1 MITRRQSNLLK
12 AHKIVQGNMADTT
25 PNTTSNSVESNSD
38 DNDNNTNNN
47 NMTSPTLIGQ
57 NTKKDESSNSDG
69 GGDVPKIIETQQK
82 DGKFFLITSFT
93 IKF

>member
-1 MITRRQSNLLK
+1 MITRRQSKLLK
-12 AHKIVQGNMADTT
+12 VHKIVQGNMADATQ
-25 PNTTSNSVESNSD
+25 NTTSNNVESNSD
-38 DNDNNTNNN
+38 ENNN
-47 NMTSPTLIGQ
+47 NMTSPTLIEQ
-57 NTKKDESSNSDG
+57 NTKKDESSKSDE